1 MKENFKYIDLHTHS
15 TASDGTCSPTEV
27 AISAKKASLSII
39 ALTDHDTMSG
49 VEECFKKGLELDL
62 SVIAGV
68 EMSCVYKEKEIHILG
83 YLLPSSIFERELN
96 IPKEIFDDLS
106 FFAKERAERNAEII
120 RRFKNDGIIILE
132 NDLNNSNQ
140 NAQITR
146 AHFANALIKLGL
158 VKNKA
163 EAFDKYLEYGG
174 KYIPV
179 KNITTTRCMEFLK
192 KHNFFIS
199 LAHPF
204 QYKFSDEDL
213 NALISHLIELGLN
226 GIEVY
231 HSTHSASDIKKL
243 VLLADKYKLF
253 PTGGSD
259 FHGENKPGLEI
270 GRGYGDLKIPFELL
284 ENILKN
290 KSD

>member
-1 MKENFKYIDLHTHS
+1 
-15 TASDGTCSPTEV
+15 
-27 AISAKKASLSII
+27 
-39 ALTDHDTMSG
+39 
-49 VEECFKKGLELDL
+49 
-62 SVIAGV
+62 
-68 EMSCVYKEKEIHILG
+68 
-83 YLLPSSIFERELN
+83 
-96 IPKEIFDDLS
+96 
-106 FFAKERAERNAEII
+106 
-120 RRFKNDGIIILE
+120 
-132 NDLNNSNQ
+132 
-140 NAQITR
+140 
-146 AHFANALIKLGL
+146 
-158 VKNKA
+158 
-163 EAFDKYLEYGG
+163 
-174 KYIPV
+174 
-179 KNITTTRCMEFLK
+179 MEFLK

-270 GRGYGDLKIPFELL
+270 GRGYGDLKIPLELL

-290 KSD
+290 KSN